1 MTATTVAII
10 ATNTNFIT
18 ITVTL
23 TTVDEFSI
31 AVIKFKNSEF
41 KSDYSI
47 IKVIIVDDFT
57 GA

>member
-1 MTATTVAII
+1 MGMERFGCNFMTATTVAII

-31 AVIKFKNSEF
+31 AVIKFKNSE
-41 KSDYSI
+41 
-47 IKVIIVDDFT
+47 
-57 GA
+57 G